1 MNYCKRGINSDII
14 SQNDNTV
21 ATSIDY
27 RGITL
32 KFDPF

>member
-1 MNYCKRGINSDII
+1 MNYCKRGINSDI

>member
-1 MNYCKRGINSDII
+1 MNYCKLGINLDILQ
-14 SQNDNTV
+14 SDNTV